1 MAIPSSELL
10 LLLNF
15 CARSCQ
21 TDDNATH
28 SGHLQQNGMIMNLGD
43 KGRQD
48 LYFYINR
55 FTAAPI
61 SCYYS
66 LRFVEQ
72 HKEMLG
78 CNIFVKVA
86 FRQIDYACQIV

>member
-1 MAIPSSELL
+1 MAIPISELL

-43 KGRQD
+43 ISRQD
-48 LYFYINR
+48 LYFNR
-55 FTAAPI
+55 FTGAPI
-61 SCYYS
+61 SYYYS

-78 CNIFVKVA
+78 YNFFVKIA